1 MKILTKN
8 TEYAIANSNNYA
20 EWICRTVISNNA
32 QWEINEWKY
41 TDVLKLSKTEDEDT
55 NYVSLLLKNIDRDLK
70 FTDEY
75 EFINSRLNFKYK
87 YAYST
92 KIPNKVTVTELKRLN
107 TVLDEDDE
115 MKIND
120 MIERPEFMNDGEKTI
135 GGTAYGTLV
144 HNLMQRLDFD
154 NPNIDKILNSV
165 DADDKTKISL
175 KREIESF
182 LKSNL
187 YAEVKKAKK
196 IYKEAPFNL
205 EVRAEDVYDIADES
219 KNDILMIQ
227 GIIDM
232 YFENEEGIV
241 LVDYKT
247 DKVDSELELIKR
259 YKKQLDYYEEALA
272 KLTEQKIVKKYIY
285 SFSLK
290 KALKV

>member
-1 MKILTKN
+1 MLVQ
-8 TEYAIANSNNYA
+8 EALY
-20 EWICRTVISNNA
+20 
-32 QWEINEWKY
+32 
-41 TDVLKLSKTEDEDT
+41 
-55 NYVSLLLKNIDRDLK
+55 
-70 FTDEY
+70 
-75 EFINSRLNFKYK
+75 
-87 YAYST
+87 
-92 KIPNKVTVTELKRLN
+92 
-107 TVLDEDDE
+107 
-115 MKIND
+115 D
-120 MIERPEFMNDGEKTI
+120 MIERPEFMNDGEKII

-154 NPNIDKILNSV
+154 NPNIEKILNSV
-165 DADDKTKISL
+165 DADDKTKLSL
-175 KREIESF
+175 KREIENF

-187 YAEVKKAKK
+187 YEEVKSAKN

-205 EVRAEDVYDIADES
+205 EVRAEDVYDISDES

-272 KLTEQKIVKKYIY
+272 KLTNEKIVKKYIY

-290 KALKV
+290 KAIEI